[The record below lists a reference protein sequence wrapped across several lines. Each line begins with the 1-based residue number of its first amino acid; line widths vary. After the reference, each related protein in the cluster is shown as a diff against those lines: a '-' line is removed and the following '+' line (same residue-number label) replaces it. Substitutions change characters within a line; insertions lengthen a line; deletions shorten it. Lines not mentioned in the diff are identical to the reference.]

1 MQSFKKIRKNAKA
14 AITRTQTWV
23 TQNLDSENDLFLLQT
38 KLHNLETEITKYIN
52 AQDEIEELDLEGSDK
67 EDRDSLQNNF
77 DLSVS
82 SLRKKIHS
90 LTVPPSPPAIPNSI
104 QSASAVNDQGGGI
117 KLPQIS
123 IFQFAGDYAKWAPF
137 YQLFTALIKNNNSS
151 NDVQKLIYLR
161 SYMKGEPLSL
171 IESLEI
177 TNENF
182 QIAINILEK
191 RYENSL
197 AIINSHLNS
206 IVDCPNVTK
215 CTSSSLREFLVNIR
229 RNLDALKNL
238 KCPIEHWD
246 LIILNIVMK
255 KLDYGTKKEY
265 QSNRDLKINPTMKE
279 FFEIIGARCS
289 ALESLAPPSHAAPL
303 EFKSERVSK
312 TSSKTALHVNSSS
325 PSYPTS
331 KRRTCWFCEIPEH
344 DIYKCHKFSNINT
357 DEKYSFLRSLSLCFN
372 CLGGRHLLTE
382 CKSKGCSLCGRKHHT
397 LLHKNSNQGSVPKNS
412 QNSNYSPRDSPRP
425 QISTGAIPKL
435 VQNTTSSQNWRSPS
449 RNSPTPN
456 ADRTAQ
462 FRAFEPESQENSSAP
477 SMPSALLVGK
487 EDHEILLAT
496 AVVYVLSENGCP
508 VKARLILDNGILPV
522 ITSKL
527 PRIPLN
533 KNILNIPLEFGLAD
547 PEFHIPSDVDM
558 LLGADAYYDIL
569 LPQIHRLGPKLL
581 TLQLTR
587 LGWVIGGHLPPQI
600 IPKQNKVSLLC
611 QNACEAGDSLDKILA
626 KFWEVEELPEYKSL
640 SADEELAEQ
649 SFIQTHVRLE
659 NGTFQVDFPFKRPGE
674 KIPLGDS
681 FHIAQKALLRQ
692 TYVDDVLHGAD
703 SLAELKDSYHQL
715 NMLLNSAGF
724 RLHKWSSNSSQF
736 REKYFSALST
746 EAFLLT
752 LKRFISRRGISA
764 VIHSDNATNYVGAR
778 NHLRELR
785 EFFAKSQLSES
796 LKVFAAETGF
806 DWKFIPPRSPHWGG
820 LWEAAVKGAKR
831 HLYRII
837 GNSQLTFEE
846 LSTVLAQIEAI
857 LNSRPLCPISSDPKD
872 LEVLTPGHFLI
883 GRSLTSYPKL
893 DATHLPENRLAF
905 WQRCSQ
911 IQQSFWKRWTVEYL
925 NRLQNRPKWLSPAKN
940 LEINELVL
948 LKEDDV
954 PPLKWPLAQIV
965 EIIPGSDQRVRA
977 VKLRTKKS
985 VFVRPITKVCPL
997 PSAMQQM

>member
-1 MQSFKKIRKNAKA
+1 
-14 AITRTQTWV
+14 
-23 TQNLDSENDLFLLQT
+23 
-38 KLHNLETEITKYIN
+38 
-52 AQDEIEELDLEGSDK
+52 
-67 EDRDSLQNNF
+67 
-77 DLSVS
+77 
-82 SLRKKIHS
+82 
-90 LTVPPSPPAIPNSI
+90 
-104 QSASAVNDQGGGI
+104 
-117 KLPQIS
+117 
-123 IFQFAGDYAKWAPF
+123 
-137 YQLFTALIKNNNSS
+137 
-151 NDVQKLIYLR
+151 
-161 SYMKGEPLSL
+161 
-171 IESLEI
+171 
-177 TNENF
+177 
-182 QIAINILEK
+182 
-191 RYENSL
+191 
-197 AIINSHLNS
+197 
-206 IVDCPNVTK
+206 
-215 CTSSSLREFLVNIR
+215 
-229 RNLDALKNL
+229 
-238 KCPIEHWD
+238 
-246 LIILNIVMK
+246 MK

-265 QSNRDLKINPTMKE
+265 QSNRDSNINPTLKE

-303 EFKSERVSK
+303 EFKSERASK
-312 TSSKTALHVNSSS
+312 TSSKTVFYVKSSS

-397 LLHKNSNQGSVPKNS
+397 LLHKNSNQGFVPKNS

-477 SMPSALLVGK
+477 SMPSALLV
-487 EDHEILLAT
+487 
-496 AVVYVLSENGCP
+496 
-508 VKARLILDNGILPV
+508 
-522 ITSKL
+522 
-527 PRIPLN
+527 
-533 KNILNIPLEFGLAD
+533 EFGLAD

-558 LLGADAYYDIL
+558 LLGADAYYNIL
-569 LPQIHRLGPKLL
+569 LLQIHRLGPKLP

-600 IPKQNKVSLLC
+600 IPEQNKVSLLC
-611 QNACEAGDSLDKILA
+611 QNACEAGDSLDKIHA
-626 KFWEVEELPEYKSL
+626 KFWEVEELPEFKSL

-649 SFIQTHVRLE
+649 SVIQTHVRLE

-674 KIPLGDS
+674 KIPLVTYGVASSS
-681 FHIAQKALLRQ
+681 FLATRVLKELASNSSEFPLAQKALLRQ

-703 SLAELKDSYHQL
+703 SLAELEDSYHQL

-736 REKYFSALST
+736 REKYCESPDPIQYEITMENSPN
-746 EAFLLT
+746 
-752 LKRFISRRGISA
+752 KRNSCCNTQRQC
-764 VIHSDNATNYVGAR
+764 HK
-778 NHLRELR
+778 LR
-785 EFFAKSQLSES
+785 EFFAKSQLSDS
-796 LKVFAAETGF
+796 LKVFAAGTGF

-883 GRSLTSYPKL
+883 GRSLTSYPEL

-925 NRLQNRPKWLSPAKN
+925 NRLQNRENGCLLPKIWK
-940 LEINELVL
+940 INELVL

-954 PPLKWPLAQIV
+954 PPLKWPLARIV
-965 EIIPGSDQRVRA
+965 EIIPGSDQRIRA
-977 VKLRTKKS
+977 VKLRTKES
-985 VFVRPITKVCPL
+985 VFVRPITKANSENSSSSPIATEDFFQKGAGRGICHSQFL
-997 PSAMQQM
+997 PRRSETSPT